1 MASQAAECI
10 TLVLVRNQFSDTAQ
24 PMKLCFATLSIAA
37 GLTVAALAQASNFHL
52 LKPHETQPGEV
63 IQHQSVSD
71 SQNGTITVDVGSKKK
86 SGRISIKR
94 SRTLER
100 RMLGSGAKAKLQYRT
115 LAELTTTTTEYGKTK
130 DTNSKSG
137 ILLGKTV
144 SGFRDNTK
152 LWRLFLESGSA
163 GAELTQ
169 QISELEAYE
178 NRRWFL
184 SQPVRIGQ
192 SWPINPAFIRHL
204 TERDLGESEVKAAM
218 TFKSIETIDDEPS
231 AVLTFKIET
240 LGKNIDAN
248 QELKSA
254 ARISLNGVIYLSLK
268 TMLDKKSRMLGT
280 LTTMANEDGRT
291 TVVSLPVDMTV
302 EKSIR

>member
-10 TLVLVRNQFSDTAQ
+10 TLVLVRNQYSDTAQ

-37 GLTVAALAQASNFHL
+37 GLTVAALGQASDFHL

-71 SQNGTITVDVGSKKK
+71 SQNGTITVDDGSKKK

-94 SRTLER
+94 SRTMER
-100 RMLGSGAKAKLQYRT
+100 RMLGSGAKLQYRT
-115 LAELTTTTTEYGKTK
+115 L
-130 DTNSKSG
+130 
-137 ILLGKTV
+137 
-144 SGFRDNTK
+144 
-152 LWRLFLESGSA
+152 
-163 GAELTQ
+163 AELTQ

-192 SWPINPAFIRHL
+192 SWLINPAFIRHL

-280 LTTMANEDGRT
+280 LTTMANEDGRS
-291 TVVSLPVDMTV
+291 TVVRLPVDMTV

>member
-1 MASQAAECI
+1 MMTRRVISQAAECWS
-10 TLVLVRNQFSDTAQ
+10 LVLARNQFPDTAK
-24 PMKLCFATLSIAA
+24 PMRLCFATLSIGV
-37 GLTVAALAQASNFHL
+37 GLTVVALAQASNFHL

-63 IQHQSVSD
+63 ILHQSVSD
-71 SQNGTITVDVGSKKK
+71 SQNGTITVDDGSTKK

-115 LAELTTTTTEYGKTK
+115 LADLSTTSTQYGKTK

-137 ILLGKTV
+137 VLLGKTV

-163 GAELTQ
+163 DAELTQ

-184 SQPVRIGQ
+184 IQPVRVGQ
-192 SWPINPAFIRHL
+192 S
-204 TERDLGESEVKAAM
+204 
-218 TFKSIETIDDEPS
+218 
-231 AVLTFKIET
+231 
-240 LGKNIDAN
+240 
-248 QELKSA
+248 
-254 ARISLNGVIYLSLK
+254 
-268 TMLDKKSRMLGT
+268 
-280 LTTMANEDGRT
+280 
-291 TVVSLPVDMTV
+291 
-302 EKSIR
+302 